1 MTLPTL
7 GERIQQARKF
17 NNWSRAELARKVGV
31 KPSAAVQWEQIGGT
45 SPSTP
50 NLIRLAKLTNVS
62 FEWLATG
69 RGSLQYRAAEQDV
82 AIDMGS
88 FAQNSFE
95 ERLLQ
100 LARLMP
106 TSAHDPL
113 VRFIAALLAVPV
125 RSKKPGVNSAA

>member
-1 MTLPTL
+1 M
-7 GERIQQARKF
+7 
-17 NNWSRAELARKVGV
+17 
-31 KPSAAVQWEQIGGT
+31 
-45 SPSTP
+45 
-50 NLIRLAKLTNVS
+50 
-62 FEWLATG
+62 
-69 RGSLQYRAAEQDV
+69 